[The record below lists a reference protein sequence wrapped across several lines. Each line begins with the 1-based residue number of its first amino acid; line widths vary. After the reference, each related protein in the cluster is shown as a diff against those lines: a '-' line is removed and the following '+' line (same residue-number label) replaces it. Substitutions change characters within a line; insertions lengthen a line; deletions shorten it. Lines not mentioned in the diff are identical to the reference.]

1 MFVKVMSLLDIVSAI
16 VMLLYQYGSVNFRL
30 LVTFIVYLLVKFFM
44 FRGDF
49 ASFLDLCIAIYMI
62 LLTFVS
68 VPILTWIAAI
78 YLIQKAL
85 VGFIIVA

>member
-1 MFVKVMSLLDIVSAI
+1 MFVKIMSLLDIVTAI
-16 VMLLYQYGSVNFRL
+16 VMILYQYGSVNFRL
-30 LVTFIVYLLVKFFM
+30 LATFIAYLLVKFIM

-62 LLTFVS
+62 LMTFVG

-85 VGFIIVA
+85 AGVILI

>member
-1 MFVKVMSLLDIVSAI
+1 MFVKIMGLLDVASAV
-16 VMLLYQYGSVNFRL
+16 VMILYQYGSVNFRL
-30 LVTFIVYLLVKFFM
+30 LASFIAYLLIKFFM

-62 LLTFVS
+62 LMTFVG

-85 VGFIIVA
+85 VGFITF